1 MRRDY
6 ERRKQQIRD
15 EAAQRQRS
23 LLDET
28 KQLQKDLSSKRHQ
41 EEALMKEMEVM
52 GQAWEDMQEQNVRLL
67 DQLQGEWGGRS
78 WCACCCSR

>member
-1 MRRDY
+1 MKRDY

-28 KQLQKDLSSKRHQ
+28 KQLQKDLNAKRHQ

-67 DQLQGEWGGRS
+67 DQLQGEWR
-78 WCACCCSR
+78 